1 MEKPKLV
8 FLVIC
13 ISLVGIFGIYA
24 YAVMIEEKTVPIADL
39 GSKYIGSMVE
49 VEGHIKEIKTWQDG
63 DLSIILVDYESGKSV
78 EVNVDSDAV
87 KNLDH
92 QDKLIPGAKIRV
104 SGLVEDYKGEILI
117 HVMSSEGIELLQ
129 TAANNIIPLN
139 VILERP
145 EVFEGVQVVVRG
157 DVWNIE
163 EIESLNA
170 FTFTL
175 QNTSDDGYYSVN
187 CIIFNLTQFVDRD
200 DMWVQYGSEVI
211 FTGILEYYQKQ
222 GIWQI
227 QSYEGKASLEIID

>member
-1 MEKPKLV
+1 MEKPKLIL
-8 FLVIC
+8 LVIL
-13 ISLVGIFGIYA
+13 ISLIGIFGIYA
-24 YAVMIEEKTVPIADL
+24 YAVMIEEKTVSIGDL
-39 GSKYIGSMVE
+39 GPKYIGSMVE
-49 VEGHIKEIKTWQDG
+49 VEGNIKEVKTWQDG
-63 DLSIILVDYESGKSV
+63 DLSLILVDYESGKTV

-87 KNLDH
+87 ENLDH

-139 VILERP
+139 VILKRP

-157 DVWNIE
+157 NVWKIE
-163 EIESLNA
+163 EIESIKA

-187 CIIFNLTQFVDRD
+187 CIVFNITQFVDRD
-200 DMWVQYGSEVI
+200 EMRIQYGDDVV
-211 FTGILEYYQKQ
+211 FTGIFEYYEQQ

-227 QSYEGKASLEIID
+227 QSHEGRNALEKVD